1 MIIKQLGLRS
11 MRSPAHA
18 ALLALFTLLGC
29 SFAQADDQPFLTVY
43 TTDIQPEGGRE
54 LEQWLKWKSGHAGES
69 FNHIESRTEFE
80 YGITDDL
87 QGSLY
92 LNYEW
97 ERIHPHMPLQA
108 ADSSDM
114 VGVSGEL
121 LWRVMNPY
129 FDPFGLAFYVEPS
142 IGESEREFET
152 KILFQKNFFNDTL
165 RWAINV
171 NFEDTWENAGG
182 GIWSKESALEFNTGL
197 AYNVTPDFS
206 VGVEFDNERGYDG
219 LILGGSASPQTDSYY
234 FGPTIQYIGHPW
246 AITLSAQAQ
255 LPWARN
261 PSHAAGNV
269 VDGLT
274 AGDEHFRLALKVAT
288 DL

>member
-1 MIIKQLGLRS
+1 MLPSRFPFSLAS
-11 MRSPAHA
+11 AVLVA
-18 ALLALFTLLGC
+18 ACACLSEAR
-29 SFAQADDQPFLTVY
+29 ADDQPFLTLY
-43 TTDIQPEGGRE
+43 TTDIQTEGGRE
-54 LEQWLKWKSGHAGES
+54 FEQWLKWKSGHFHES
-69 FNHIESRTEFE
+69 FNSFESRSEIE

-97 ERIHPHMPLQA
+97 EREHPHFPSGPVESGDA
-108 ADSSDM
+108 

-121 LWRVMNPY
+121 IWRVLNPY

-142 IGESEREFET
+142 YSAQEREFET

-165 RWAINV
+165 RWAVNV
-171 NFEDTWENAGG
+171 NFEDVWFRDAGA
-182 GIWSKESALEFNTGL
+182 WAKESALEFNTGL

-219 LILGGSASPQTDSYY
+219 LILGGSSSPQTDSYY
-234 FGPTIQYIGHPW
+234 FGPTVQYIGHPW
-246 AITLSAQAQ
+246 AVTFGAQTQ
-255 LPWARN
+255 LPVASN

-274 AGDEHFRLALKVAT
+274 AGDEHFRLALKISR
-288 DL
+288 DF